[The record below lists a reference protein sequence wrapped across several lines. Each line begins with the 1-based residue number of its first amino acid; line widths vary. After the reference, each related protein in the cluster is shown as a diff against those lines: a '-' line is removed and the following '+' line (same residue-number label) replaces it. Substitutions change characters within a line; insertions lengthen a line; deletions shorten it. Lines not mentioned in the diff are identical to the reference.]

1 MQELIEKM
9 KQNIN
14 TNTINTTNN
23 THFQN
28 NPKPTTEK
36 INVNSSNQ
44 VHQVHQSNQQNITV
58 LSSFGVKNTKQNFIS
73 SNYTLNRINAS
84 LNGHGDYSNGN
95 GNGNYN
101 SFNISTLTNST
112 AI

>member
-9 KQNIN
+9 KLNIN
-14 TNTINTTNN
+14 TNTINTTHNN
-23 THFQN
+23 TNFQN

-36 INVNSSNQ
+36 ININSSN
-44 VHQVHQSNQQNITV
+44 QVHQSNQQNITV
-58 LSSFGVKNTKQNFIS
+58 LSSFGIKNTKQNFIS

-95 GNGNYN
+95 GNYN

>member
-14 TNTINTTNN
+14 TNAIYTTN
-23 THFQN
+23 HLHLPN
-28 NPKPTTEK
+28 NHKSTNDK
-36 INVNSSNQ
+36 ININNSNNQ
-44 VHQVHQSNQQNITV
+44 VHQNNQQNITV
-58 LSSFGVKNTKQNFIS
+58 LSSFGIKNTKQNFIS

-84 LNGHGDYSNGN
+84 LNGHSDYSNGN
-95 GNGNYN
+95 GNVNYN
-101 SFNISTLTNST
+101 NFNISNLTNST